1 MLKTAEELVKGIREA
16 VNPSTVTEQ
25 DIKCAVGRAI
35 DQCGGSFL
43 VDTSGCGH
51 NVRTFSMFLDK
62 VSDEVSLT
70 ISQVDVPRWGNSE
83 QNKLY
88 VSPKALE
95 SFFELM
101 GGLKSRYEAIRKVEA
116 ELKAEHGIE

>member
-16 VNPSTVTEQ
+16 INPSTVTEM
-25 DIKCAVGRAI
+25 DIRRAVNSAI
-35 DQCGGSFL
+35 DKCGGSFL
-43 VDTSGCGH
+43 VDLSDDGR
-51 NVRTFSMFLDK
+51 NVQSFRMYLD
-62 VSDEVSLT
+62 SCCDEVSLSIT
-70 ISQVDVPRWGNSE
+70 QMDADRWGNSE

-101 GGLKSRYEAIRKVEA
+101 DGLKSRYEAIRKVEA
-116 ELKAEHGIE
+116 ELKAEHGIK